1 MVSTKVAVAVG
12 GIVVL
17 AAAGGVAALYLT
29 GGDLSFEQPVVQSV
43 ESEFGGVSTTA
54 TDVETEVVV
63 TNPNNQSFPGAASLD
78 YEIYMN
84 SVRVA
89 DGSEGGIGLEP
100 GRNEVGFTAKLDNGE
115 IPAWW
120 VTHVNSGERTVVST
134 RASVGVAGFG
144 ASLPPQNRS
153 IETALLDAFAGEG
166 SSTVTVSDSEIMTV
180 SNQRAAW
187 GAADAERTPI
197 AFSVDLANVHDRP
210 VRLDGTEYRIVMN
223 NVTVGEGR
231 TNDSIVLEPGESDS
245 FTANAALSTPRMEQW
260 WVSHLRN
267 DQATE
272 LRVEVYGLVR
282 NDGERKRVPLNVFDR
297 RLEFRTDFLGDEST
311 VVEELP
317 ADAVESPDFEEP
329 EVRDTSSRWG
339 EVGDETT
346 EIVTTV
352 GTSNPNDGAYDDLLT
367 LQVDRTTTVNGV
379 TFAENSTTVDG
390 LPPGNG
396 SFTLSAD
403 ADNDAVPEWWSR
415 HINSGERSTVRT
427 NATGVADVAVTA
439 LDLDLPD
446 EERTQSTDVLGQIE
460 TEEDRRVT
468 TEDGRHVL
476 TITQVEAEWGES
488 TPERAPLL
496 VTTEIRNENTL
507 ESVTIERVDYVVNLN
522 SVTVAD
528 DSNTDAR
535 TIAPGQTRQVTYT
548 IYLDN
553 QRMDEWWPTHIRNDE
568 VTRMTADTTAVV
580 DTPRGTESVPFDLLG
595 NDTTIETDFL
605 GTESDG
611 TTDTEGTNALAPPVA
626 AAEPN

>member
-1 MVSTKVAVAVG
+1 VVSTKVVVAVG
-12 GIVVL
+12 GIVML
-17 AAAGGVAALYLT
+17 AAAGGAGALYLT

-43 ESEFGGVSTTA
+43 ETGFGNVSSTA

-84 SVRVA
+84 SVQVA
-89 DGSEGGIGLEP
+89 DGSEGSVGLEP
-100 GRNEVGFTAKLDNGE
+100 GRNEIDFTAKLDNE
-115 IPAWW
+115 KIPAWW
-120 VTHVNSGERTVVST
+120 VTHVNNGERTVVST

-153 IETALLDAFAGEG
+153 IETDLIDAFAGEG
-166 SSTVTVSDSEIMTV
+166 SNTVTVSDSEIMTV

-187 GAADAERTPI
+187 GIADAERTPI

-223 NVTVGEGR
+223 DVTVGEGR

-245 FTANAALSTPRMEQW
+245 FTTNAALDTPKMERW
-260 WVSHLRN
+260 WVSHLRD

-272 LRVEVYGLVR
+272 LRVEVFGLVR
-282 NDGERKRVPLNVFDR
+282 DDGELKRVPLNVFDR
-297 RLEFRTDFLGDEST
+297 RLEFRTDFLGDEPT
-311 VVEELP
+311 VVRELP
-317 ADAVESPDFEEP
+317 ADAVETPDFAEP

-352 GTSNPNDGAYDDLLT
+352 ETNNPNDGAYADLLT
-367 LQVDRTTTVNGV
+367 LRVDRATTVNGV
-379 TFAENSTTVDG
+379 TFAENSTAVDG

-403 ADNDAVPEWWSR
+403 ADNDAVPRWWSR
-415 HINSGERSTVRT
+415 HVNNGERSTVRT
-427 NATGVADVAVTA
+427 NATGEADIGVTA

-446 EERTQSTDVLGQIE
+446 EERTESTDIIGQVE
-460 TEEDRRVT
+460 TEEAQRVT

-476 TITQVEAEWGES
+476 TITEVEAEWGES

-496 VTTEIRNENTL
+496 VTAEIRNENAF

-528 DSNTDAR
+528 NSSTEAK
-535 TIAPGQTRQVTYT
+535 TIAPGRTRRITYA

-568 VTRMTADTTAVV
+568 VTRMTTNTTAVV
-580 DTPRGTESVPFDLLG
+580 DTPRNTERVGFDLLG

-605 GTESDG
+605 GTKSEGSADGES
-611 TTDTEGTNALAPPVA
+611 TNALAPPPA